1 MDIKQIAIRGGFVAI
16 SLVLWFWTQKIISQK
31 APKTTGV
38 GDQLHVLTEKLNAW
52 LHANPG
58 AANLTLIISSLGID
72 LCGIFL
78 FGSAIFGD
86 SLRPFLAI
94 LMLFGLRQSCQL
106 VNTLPAP
113 PGIIWRRPG
122 VPSLLVTY
130 DVGNDFYFSGH
141 TAIAVLAAFEL
152 AHTGNPWLAAVGIF
166 IAVGEAA
173 TVLILRAHYT
183 MDIFTA
189 AFVAWAAHGV
199 SLKIAP
205 AVDAWLRGII

>member
-1 MDIKQIAIRGGFVAI
+1 MDIKQIGIRGGFVAI

-52 LHANPG
+52 L
-58 AANLTLIISSLGID
+58 
-72 LCGIFL
+72 
-78 FGSAIFGD
+78 
-86 SLRPFLAI
+86 
-94 LMLFGLRQSCQL
+94 
-106 VNTLPAP
+106 PAP
-113 PGIIWRRPG
+113 PGVIWRRPG

-166 IAVGEAA
+166 IAVGEAT